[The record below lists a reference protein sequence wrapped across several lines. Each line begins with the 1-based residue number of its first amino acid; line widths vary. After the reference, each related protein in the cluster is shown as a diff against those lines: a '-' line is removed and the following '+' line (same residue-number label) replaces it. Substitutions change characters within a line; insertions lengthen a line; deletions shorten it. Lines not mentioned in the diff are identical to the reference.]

1 MRACRSNTGPRAS
14 FCGSIRLTHPNHSGQ
29 IPAGITADSTSW
41 SEPAEGVLLELLGSP
56 LRAQW
61 GWAGK
66 TDTGL
71 QESPAAADKPGSVRS
86 PRQATRPAD
95 APEAASGAVGGVAR
109 VEGLLT
115 LRIMLYLYRES
126 CSSAFPPSAQEDDT
140 VRCTCPVCSRVFD
153 QDRNREGLN
162 YCTNCQSLFLV
173 PPERSVPFWIWG
185 VLVVVLATC
194 QVLGRL

>member
-1 MRACRSNTGPRAS
+1 MG
-14 FCGSIRLTHPNHSGQ
+14 RLV
-29 IPAGITADSTSW
+29 ADRDRRQ
-41 SEPAEGVLLELLGSP
+41 LSP
-56 LRAQW
+56 
-61 GWAGK
+61 
-66 TDTGL
+66 
-71 QESPAAADKPGSVRS
+71 VRS

-95 APEAASGAVGGVAR
+95 TSEVRFRAQWVAWVR

-140 VRCTCPVCSRVFD
+140 VRCTCPVCSRVFY
-153 QDRNREGLN
+153 QGRSREGLN